1 MARGLTTESL
11 KLTNTTTVPSVERI
25 KYFKIYRWDPEQE
38 QKPYL
43 STYPVNLEECGPM
56 VLDALIKIKNEQ
68 DPSLTFRRSCREG
81 ICGSCAMNIGGV
93 NTLACL
99 TKIEANDKATKIYPL
114 PHMYVVKDLVP
125 DMNNFYQQYRSI
137 QPWLQRD
144 DEKEMKAQGGE
155 QQLLQSV
162 GDRAKLDGLYE
173 CILCAAAA
181 PPAPATGGTETDT
194 WAR

>member
-1 MARGLTTESL
+1 MIAGV
-11 KLTNTTTVPSVERI
+11 N
-25 KYFKIYRWDPEQE
+25 IY
-38 QKPYL
+38 YIYY
-43 STYPVNLEECGPM
+43 T
-56 VLDALIKIKNEQ
+56 
-68 DPSLTFRRSCREG
+68 
-81 ICGSCAMNIGGV
+81 GGV

-125 DMNNFYQQYRSI
+125 DMNNFYQQYRSVQTIDTITVRTGHDIIHNCRSI

-162 GDRAKLDGLYE
+162 GDRAKLDGE
-173 CILCAAAA
+173 STTFTKISK
-181 PPAPATGGTETDT
+181 
-194 WAR
+194 ARIFSFERKYYYYSSK